1 MCVFEFSGTVVWHLP
16 LILECFLPCYF
27 KYFFYSLFSSP
38 GVLFIC
44 FSLSGD
50 KEGLEGVGAGR
61 ILFHLL
67 GEISGRRF
75 PQRVGFVV
83 KPLWVYFAVLA
94 LFPVRFKGIVL
105 RSSEDLVMLLEAAGP
120 SSKVYSPEEF
130 LRCTPV
136 VLSCQHPSQWSL
148 PCSARVCG
156 PGGVCSRE
164 GSQRGLCPQRAG
176 GGLVSL
182 TRRFSTGPSRN
193 HWSPACPAAAGRK
206 GETWRHPR
214 SLQVGAESGRLS
226 G

>member
-136 VLSCQHPSQWSL
+136 VLSCSIHHSDHCCVL
-148 PCSARVCG
+148 PESVAPEASA
-156 PGGVCSRE
+156 PGKDRSGDSVHRE
-164 GSQRGLCPQRAG
+164 LEEGWFP
-176 GGLVSL
+176 
-182 TRRFSTGPSRN
+182 
-193 HWSPACPAAAGRK
+193 
-206 GETWRHPR
+206 
-214 SLQVGAESGRLS
+214 
-226 G
+226 